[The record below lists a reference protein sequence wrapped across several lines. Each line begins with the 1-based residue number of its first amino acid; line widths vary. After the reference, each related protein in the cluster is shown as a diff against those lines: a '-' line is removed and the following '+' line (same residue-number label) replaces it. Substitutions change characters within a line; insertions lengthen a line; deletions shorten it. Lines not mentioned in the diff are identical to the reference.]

1 MANTEIFLR
10 NIFGTTRPNIR
21 PLVLAL
27 NITNDLLF
35 EQHISMSD
43 IKATKHIYP
52 DVARLLHKKP
62 ETVYKSVI
70 RLAHR
75 CWDALVEQDL
85 VLSYLGRSMKQEPD
99 PSVFITYLAVYIQS
113 DIPFFEFIERDPGF
127 LFRDSPD
134 IFGMSDIPPES
145 TTKLLLRNKPLLVP
159 GLTNNSYGKML
170 TWLNNFAYSK
180 AVDGNGELSNSR
192 IRTFF
197 RHSDVSLKAIYEE
210 KQEKASGGYY
220 SVATL
225 SSAYDGKQNK
235 AAKVVVNLS
244 GIRTNLTNNTNAY
257 FFVGMH
263 SGTNTFEC
271 GLQLRKSGS
280 SYKWYAICNST
291 LDKFETLSA
300 TPIANIN
307 GGGNVTVELV
317 KEDGKITSTVYYN
330 NVEKCS
336 KVYKDSQFA
345 ASRSNEFYRTISFC
359 PHDSNDNPTP
369 NLNNG
374 EYFTGTAFKECYIKR
389 GSDSYVAWNYNSSFN
404 QYAVAFN
411 DEFID
416 VSVGSTE
423 KADISY
429 KGRDNNSK
437 LIVT

>member
-145 TTKLLLRNKPLLVP
+145 TTKLLLRNKPLLVSQAMAFTSP
-159 GLTNNSYGKML
+159 AGLT
-170 TWLNNFAYSK
+170 
-180 AVDGNGELSNSR
+180 
-192 IRTFF
+192 TFP
-197 RHSDVSLKAIYEE
+197 V
-210 KQEKASGGYY
+210 
-220 SVATL
+220 
-225 SSAYDGKQNK
+225 
-235 AAKVVVNLS
+235 
-244 GIRTNLTNNTNAY
+244 
-257 FFVGMH
+257 
-263 SGTNTFEC
+263 
-271 GLQLRKSGS
+271 
-280 SYKWYAICNST
+280 
-291 LDKFETLSA
+291 
-300 TPIANIN
+300 
-307 GGGNVTVELV
+307 
-317 KEDGKITSTVYYN
+317 
-330 NVEKCS
+330 
-336 KVYKDSQFA
+336 
-345 ASRSNEFYRTISFC
+345 C
-359 PHDSNDNPTP
+359 PACMA
-369 NLNNG
+369 
-374 EYFTGTAFKECYIKR
+374 TGT
-389 GSDSYVAWNYNSSFN
+389 
-404 QYAVAFN
+404 
-411 DEFID
+411 
-416 VSVGSTE
+416 
-423 KADISY
+423 
-429 KGRDNNSK
+429 
-437 LIVT
+437 

>member
-1 MANTEIFLR
+1 MAFRPDTKYYIGSKEYDTIYEAFDAVRTMAKGTVIKDKN
-10 NIFGTTRPNIR
+10 GTTVFTKDNNSNTYH
-21 PLVLAL
+21 LYQFNEYYGESADQNYSSGEVL
-27 NITNDLLF
+27 
-35 EQHISMSD
+35 
-43 IKATKHIYP
+43 
-52 DVARLLHKKP
+52 
-62 ETVYKSVI
+62 
-70 RLAHR
+70 
-75 CWDALVEQDL
+75 
-85 VLSYLGRSMKQEPD
+85 
-99 PSVFITYLAVYIQS
+99 
-113 DIPFFEFIERDPGF
+113 
-127 LFRDSPD
+127 
-134 IFGMSDIPPES
+134 
-145 TTKLLLRNKPLLVP
+145 P

-291 LDKFETLSA
+291 
-300 TPIANIN
+300 
-307 GGGNVTVELV
+307 
-317 KEDGKITSTVYYN
+317 VYYN

>member
-1 MANTEIFLR
+1 M
-10 NIFGTTRPNIR
+10 
-21 PLVLAL
+21 
-27 NITNDLLF
+27 
-35 EQHISMSD
+35 
-43 IKATKHIYP
+43 
-52 DVARLLHKKP
+52 
-62 ETVYKSVI
+62 
-70 RLAHR
+70 
-75 CWDALVEQDL
+75 
-85 VLSYLGRSMKQEPD
+85 
-99 PSVFITYLAVYIQS
+99 
-113 DIPFFEFIERDPGF
+113 
-127 LFRDSPD
+127 
-134 IFGMSDIPPES
+134 
-145 TTKLLLRNKPLLVP
+145 
-159 GLTNNSYGKML
+159 
-170 TWLNNFAYSK
+170 
-180 AVDGNGELSNSR
+180 
-192 IRTFF
+192 
-197 RHSDVSLKAIYEE
+197 
-210 KQEKASGGYY
+210 
-220 SVATL
+220 ATL
-225 SSAYDGKQNK
+225 SCAYDGKQNK